1 MLEFRQQEVRNSF
14 FQRGKVILLAMTGNI
29 KYPFEINGHKFE
41 VNLLVL
47 TERYFLAIFSCL
59 RPGMEGRAG
68 FT

>member
-1 MLEFRQQEVRNSF
+1 MGWGERMLEFRQQEVRNSF

-47 TERYFLAIFSCL
+47 TE
-59 RPGMEGRAG
+59 
-68 FT
+68 